1 MKNKDSRT
9 ILNAFVL
16 TLLIGL
22 TTSMSSHAQ
31 QKCSDVIKSI
41 PSLEA
46 NIQVASDWLALES
59 RLSSAK
65 NLKEI
70 SNIEIGD
77 FIIVRENL
85 IRQKEFLDM
94 TIRLAEAEKIS
105 IGQLQVILSKIKKA
119 LNDSS
124 ISYAHNWL
132 IHYAMQEVA
141 DFHFSLLA
149 ESNAKL
155 DMSSIHYL
163 VKRLSQ
169 SNVDLAKAIPDS
181 NDNNRVQRSFRL
193 MHHYTDFHNPRY
205 SESRRAQILGQERI
219 PMPFFQRGF
228 DISELN
234 QLAITGRIRPVEI
247 MSGVLEIN
255 QEGIQKLTAP
265 IVDNRRMGVGKDA
278 SDHDFNHLGFEVSA
292 QATRDLGR
300 IMFEGSEKL
309 SPEGLVVLNV
319 IFFKA
324 WHEWG
329 SNLSSMGSGTQWP
342 MLLNAS
348 HLRAEMTNPHY
359 LGGDPG
365 AMKSID
371 AIDSTVEFLKKKTL
385 PSFWQ

>member
-1 MKNKDSRT
+1 MK
-9 ILNAFVL
+9 AFVL
-16 TLLIGL
+16 TFLIGL
-22 TTSMSSHAQ
+22 MASVSSNAQ
-31 QKCSDVIKSI
+31 QKCSEVLKSNL
-41 PSLEA
+41 SLETKT
-46 NIQVASDWLALES
+46 QVARDWLALES
-59 RLSSAK
+59 RLNGAK
-65 NLKEI
+65 HLKEI

-77 FIIVRENL
+77 FTIVRENL
-85 IRQKEFLDM
+85 IRQKEFLEM

-105 IGQLQVILSKIKKA
+105 VEQLQAILQRIKKA
-119 LNDSS
+119 LKESS
-124 ISYAHNWL
+124 ITYAHNWL

-141 DFHFSLLA
+141 DFHFNLVA
-149 ESNAKL
+149 EGSARL
-155 DMSSIHYL
+155 DVSSIQYL
-163 VKRLSQ
+163 VKRLSK
-169 SNVDLAKAIPDS
+169 SGVDLAETVLDS

-205 SESRRAQILGQERI
+205 SESRRARILGQERI

-228 DISELN
+228 DISEIN
-234 QLAITGRIRPVEI
+234 QLAMTSRIRPVEI
-247 MSGVLEIN
+247 MSGVLETN
-255 QEGIQKLTAP
+255 QDGIQKLTAP

-300 IMFEGSEKL
+300 IMFEDSEKL
-309 SPEGLVVLNV
+309 SPEGLAVLNV

-329 SNLSSMGSGTQWP
+329 SNLSSMDPGTQWP

-348 HLRAEMTNPHY
+348 HLHAEMANPHY
-359 LGGDPG
+359 LGGDPS
-365 AMKSID
+365 AMRSID